1 MAEDIVTR
9 LTAEFLK
16 SMAHPARIKILR
28 LLTPGER
35 CVCEL
40 IPAVDIE
47 QSNLSQ
53 HLGVLKKQGII
64 DSRKEGTKVFY
75 RIVHPS
81 VLEVI
86 KAVEKM
92 IGDQISESQ
101 SLLSKLGKG
110 SGTDEN

>member
-1 MAEDIVTR
+1 VEDFITR

-16 SMAHPARIKILR
+16 SLAHPVRVRILR
-28 LLTPGER
+28 MLTPGER

-40 IPAVDIE
+40 VAGIDIE

-64 DSRKEGTKVFY
+64 DARKEGTKVFY
-75 RIVHPS
+75 RILHPS

-86 KAVEKM
+86 GAVEKT
-92 IGDQISESQ
+92 IGEQISASQ
-101 SLLSKLGKG
+101 SLLKQLRKG
-110 SGTDEN
+110 DVA

>member
-1 MAEDIVTR
+1 MAEDIMTR

-16 SMAHPARIKILR
+16 SVAHPARIRILR
-28 LLTPGER
+28 LLAPGER

-40 IPAVDIE
+40 IADIDIE

-75 RIVHPS
+75 RILHSS
-81 VLEVI
+81 VLEVLG
-86 KAVEKM
+86 AVEKT
-92 IGDQISESQ
+92 IDEQISESH
-101 SLLSKLGKG
+101 SLLSKLKRG
-110 SGTDEN
+110 E